1 MKKHISITIIKS
13 NKPKFKTIFIKKFM
27 MEMIK
32 SQDIGWMAYSMDK
45 PKYNIKTEIILSNF
59 TIYLRGKFEKGYK
72 VDGLMVFKAQ
82 GSYQG
87 AFYN

>member
-1 MKKHISITIIKS
+1 
-13 NKPKFKTIFIKKFM
+13 
-27 MEMIK
+27 
-32 SQDIGWMAYSMDK
+32 MAYSMDK